1 MADHPNAA
9 KVREAME
16 GFNRGDMGAWFDLVA
31 DDVVW
36 HEIGGR
42 TLQGKPALEESMSG
56 IEDVELSANL
66 HDVVANDDHVVAL
79 VEANV
84 KADGEEI
91 SYRTAELYH
100 MSEGKITERWSMAED
115 TQAITDFFSKLG

>member
-1 MADHPNAA
+1 
-9 KVREAME
+9 ME
-16 GFNRGDMGAWFDLVA
+16 GFNRGDMSAWFELVA

-42 TLQGKPALEESMSG
+42 TLQGKAALEDSMSG
-56 IEDVELSANL
+56 VKDVELNANL
-66 HDVVANDDHVVAL
+66 HDVVANDGHVVAL
-79 VEANV
+79 VEAHV
-84 KADGEEI
+84 KVADEEI
-91 SYRTAELYH
+91 TYRTAALYH

>member
-16 GFNRGDMGAWFDLVA
+16 GFNRGDMSAWFDLAA

-42 TLQGKPALEESMSG
+42 TLQGKAALEESMTG

-84 KADGEEI
+84 KAGGDEI